1 MKLLQ
6 LLLVACACF
15 LTGWLGL
22 HVPFTGT
29 HTPLVWLPAGIAVAA
44 LIMYGRY
51 VWPGIFLGVLPVYLM
66 AGFGWMPAL
75 QVATSATLA
84 PVVCVA
90 ALLRWKFHADFGR
103 TRDVAVFVLAS
114 MVGMLVSSASGVLIR
129 KLSGVLPTSDLI
141 ASWFSWWMG
150 DVLGVLLVAP
160 VLLTI
165 NLDNLRRLSRLRYE
179 LMFWLAFAL
188 PVGAFAFMQ
197 NSGGQGQTL
206 PLAFVALLLLV
217 WAALSF
223 GVTGSGLA
231 GLGFSLLAL
240 YGTATQHGTFY
251 FPDPYISL
259 FLLWAFMI
267 CTVLTGLLI
276 TALQTERIR
285 SEKSLRE
292 NQRQMRELAQSRQ
305 AILDGTTFAIIS
317 TDPQGIVRNFNAGAE
332 RMLGYTAAEM
342 VDKKSPL
349 ILHDR
354 NEIIRRAAKLSKEL
368 GKPVVPGFETLVAKV
383 RHKHTPD
390 EFEWTYIKKDG
401 TRFPVLLSVSALV
414 NSKNELTGYMGIG
427 IDRTEYRRQ
436 ENLIRDS
443 EELFRVL
450 YESSTEAHMLVT
462 KDKGFM
468 GANQAAVKLFGCTD
482 LEQFLLL
489 SPATTSPE
497 FQSDG
502 RRSDALVNEM
512 MDLALEN
519 GSHAF
524 EWIYQ
529 RADQS
534 RFYAEVLLTQIHI
547 GGKDIVHAIVRD
559 ISLRKASDEEI
570 SKLAFYDSLTGL
582 PNRRLLMDRLK
593 VTLGSSTRYG
603 REGAL
608 MFIDLDHFKNL
619 NDTLGHDMGDLL
631 LQEVASRLTQ
641 CVRKIDT
648 VARLGGDEFVVM
660 VNDLSEELNEAAQQ
674 VEKVGVKI
682 LNSLNQPYVLNGN
695 SYRNTPS
702 VGVTMFSNCNDNI
715 SELMKQADLAMYQAK
730 ATGRNNLQFFDAK
743 IQQIVNAHV
752 ELESGLRDALVH
764 DQFELYYQPQ
774 MDARLNLTG
783 VEVLIRWRHP
793 VRDLISPTLFI
804 SVAESTGLINPIGA
818 WVLESAC
825 RQLALWASHP
835 QRSHLTVSVNVSAIQ
850 FCSVNYVE
858 QVTEVIRRTGA
869 DPSRLKL
876 EITES
881 ILLDDV
887 EIIIAKMQK
896 LQKFGISFSLDDFGT
911 GYSSLAYLKRL
922 PLSQLKIDQSFV
934 RDVLS
939 DPNDAT
945 FARTIITL
953 GQSLGLNVIAEGV
966 ETEEQLKFLSD
977 HHCNGFQGF
986 WFSKPLPLAEF
997 EQYMD
1002 NRRDDRAGQEVM
1014 PLSERYKS

>member
-6 LLLVACACF
+6 ILLVTTACF

-22 HVPFTGT
+22 HFPFAGSQVP
-29 HTPLVWLPAGIAVAA
+29 LIWLPAGIGVAA
-44 LIMYGRY
+44 LIISGRFIWTG
-51 VWPGIFLGVLPVYLM
+51 VFLGVLPVYLT
-66 AGFGWMPAL
+66 AGYGWKAAL
-75 QVATSATLA
+75 LIAIGATLA
-84 PVVCVA
+84 PVLSVA
-90 ALLRWKFHADFGR
+90 VLDRQKFHSDFGR
-103 TRDVAVFVLAS
+103 KQDVGKFFLGAMA
-114 MVGMLVSSASGVLIR
+114 GMLVSSLTGVLVR
-129 KLSGVLPTSDLI
+129 KLSALETVSDLM
-141 ASWFSWWMG
+141 STWFSWWMA
-150 DVLGVLLVAP
+150 DVLGVLLIAP
-160 VLLTI
+160 VLLTMHQI
-165 NLDNLRRLSRLRYE
+165 KLKYLYKLRFE
-179 LMFWLAFAL
+179 LIFWMAIAL

-197 NSGGQGQTL
+197 NAVNQGQTL

-223 GVTGSGLA
+223 GVIGSSLAALGL
-231 GLGFSLLAL
+231 SLLAV
-240 YGTATQHGTFY
+240 YGTATLHGTFY
-251 FPDPYISL
+251 FPDPTISL
-259 FLLWAFMI
+259 WLLWAFMI

-276 TALQTERIR
+276 TALQAERAR
-285 SEKSLRE
+285 SEKTLRE
-292 NQRQMRELAQSRQ
+292 NQRQMHDLAQSRQ
-305 AILDGTTFAIIS
+305 AILDGTNFAIIS
-317 TDPQGIVRNFNAGAE
+317 TNPHGVIQNFNAGAE
-332 RMLGYTAAEM
+332 RMLGYSAAEM
-342 VDKKSPL
+342 IGRQSPL

-354 NEIIRRAAKLSKEL
+354 NEVIRRAVVLGKEL
-368 GKPVVPGFETLVAKV
+368 GKPIVPGFETLVAKV
-383 RHKHTPD
+383 RQKLVPD

-401 TRFPVLLSVSALV
+401 TRFPALVSVSALV
-414 NSKNELTGYMGIG
+414 NRKNELTGYMAIG

-450 YESSTEAHMLVT
+450 YESSTEAHMLVM
-462 KDKGFM
+462 KDKGFI
-468 GANQAAVKLFGCTD
+468 GANQAAVKLFGCQD
-482 LEQFLLL
+482 LKQFLLL

-529 RADQS
+529 RIDQS
-534 RFYAEVLLTQIHI
+534 QFFAEVLLTQIHI

-570 SKLAFYDSLTGL
+570 SKLAFYDALTGL
-582 PNRRLLMDRLK
+582 PNRRLLMDRVK
-593 VTLGSSTRYG
+593 VTLDSRTRNK

-619 NDTLGHDMGDLL
+619 NDTLGHDMGDML
-631 LQEVASRLTQ
+631 LQEVANRLTQ

-660 VNDLSEELNEAAQQ
+660 VNDLSDELNEAAQQ
-674 VEKVGVKI
+674 VERVGVKI
-682 LNSLNQPYVLNGN
+682 LSSLNQPYVLNGN

-702 VGVTMFSNCNDNI
+702 IGVTMFSNCNDNI

-730 ATGRNNLQFFDAK
+730 ATGRNNLQFFDSR
-743 IQQIVNAHV
+743 IQEIVNAHV

-764 DQFELYYQPQ
+764 EQFELYYQPQ
-774 MDARLNLTG
+774 MNARMDLVG

-793 VRDLISPTLFI
+793 QRNLISPTVFI

-818 WVLESAC
+818 WVLETAC
-825 RQLALWASHP
+825 KQLAVWAESP
-835 QRSHLTVSVNVSAIQ
+835 DRAHLTVSVNVSAIQ
-850 FCSVNYVE
+850 FCSVNYVD

-869 DPSRLKL
+869 NPSRLKL

-887 EIIIAKMQK
+887 EVIIAKMQK
-896 LQKFGISFSLDDFGT
+896 LRKYGISFSLDDFGT

-922 PLSQLKIDQSFV
+922 PLHQLKIDQSFV
-934 RDVLS
+934 RDVLT

-966 ETEEQLKFLSD
+966 ETREQLQFLMD
-977 HHCNGFQGF
+977 HNCNGYQGF

-1002 NRRDDRAGQEVM
+1002 EFGTGR
-1014 PLSERYKS
+1014 PLRQYVL